1 MSLRERVG
9 VPEGSPRITVGGV
22 DMAYHR
28 SGAGVPVLCLS
39 AIGHG
44 GADFADLPR
53 RLGPGFEIIALD
65 WPGHGRSGEDHQ
77 PLSPGRFAE
86 LTIGLIA
93 ALGLNR
99 PIILG
104 NSIGGAAAILVAR
117 QVPVRGLVL
126 CDAGGLVKVDAS
138 VRLFCGLFEA
148 LFAAGARGSWWFPS
162 VYRAYYRHLV
172 LPGQAARAQ
181 RERIIAA
188 GPEMARSLQQAWAG
202 FGRPSADIRQIAMD
216 LEVPIWVAWSRQ
228 DRVIPLSRC
237 LATVRGLKHGT
248 LTRFEGGHSA
258 FLEDPEAFGDGFRAF
273 ARGL

>member
-1 MSLRERVG
+1 MSLRQRVG
-9 VPEGSPRITVGGV
+9 VPEGSPRITVDGV
-22 DMAYHR
+22 DLAYHR

-44 GADFADLPR
+44 GGDFADLSR
-53 RLGPGFEIIALD
+53 RLEPGFEIIALD
-65 WPGHGRSGEDHQ
+65 WPGHGRSGGDLE
-77 PLSPGRFAE
+77 PLSPMRFAE
-86 LTIGLIA
+86 LAMGLIT

-104 NSIGGAAAILVAR
+104 NSIGGAAAILVAQ

-126 CDAGGLVKVDAS
+126 CDAGGLVKVDAA
-138 VRLFCGLFEA
+138 VGLFCRVFEA
-148 LFAAGARGSWWFPS
+148 LFAAGARGAWWFPS
-162 VYRAYYRHLV
+162 VYRAYYRHIV
-172 LPGQAARAQ
+172 LPGPAARVQ

-188 GPEMARSLQQAWAG
+188 GPEMAESLRQAWAG
-202 FGRPSADIRQIAMD
+202 FGRPSADISQIAME
-216 LEVPIWVAWSRQ
+216 LEVPVWVAWARQ

-237 LATVRGLKHGT
+237 MATIRSLKRGT

-258 FLEDPEAFGDGFRAF
+258 FLEDPEAFCEGFRAF